1 MHEHTPGYGSPVGL
15 LLCFVAGSVAGASA
29 ALLLAPQSGRA
40 TRQMVRRKVRD
51 TAGSTRWLKDQVIER
66 DRQVRDEATQRVDD
80 AVCAL
85 TGNGGAK
92 LEG

>member
-1 MHEHTPGYGSPVGL
+1 MHGHTPGFTSPFGL
-15 LLCFVAGSVAGASA
+15 LLCFVAGSVAGAIA
-29 ALLLAPQSGRA
+29 ALLLAPHSGRA
-40 TRQMVRRKVRD
+40 TREMVRRKVRD

-66 DRQVRDEATQRVDD
+66 DRQIRDEATQRVDD
-80 AVCAL
+80 AVSAL